1 MRVLILG
8 TGALGCVYAA
18 RLAAHADVTML
29 GTWTEGVDA
38 IRDAGIRVTGPDG
51 QTWTAR
57 VRAEHD
63 PEAVAPVDVALILV
77 KSYQTRRAAAWA
89 AQQLGPGGLAVTL
102 QNGLDNLPV
111 LVEAVGLARAAVGV
125 TYNAATLLGPGE
137 VRHVVSL
144 PTYLSLAR
152 AREQVEPAGAAP
164 AQLHAL
170 AGLLDRAGLAAQV
183 SDDVEGRLWGKAVA
197 NAAINPLTALW
208 RVTNGELLAR
218 PERRRLLAALACEAA
233 AVAEARGIALP
244 FTEPVAYVESVCEAT
259 AANRSS
265 MLQDVERGRP
275 TEIDSIS
282 GIIAAEGARL
292 GVATPLTG
300 VVWRL
305 VQAL

>member
-18 RLAAHADVTML
+18 RLAAHADVAML
-29 GTWTEGVDA
+29 GTWAQGVDA
-38 IRDAGIRVTGPDG
+38 IRAAGVRVTDPDG
-51 QTWTAR
+51 HTWIAR

-63 PEAVAPVDVALILV
+63 PEAVPPADIALILV
-77 KSYQTRRAAAWA
+77 KSYQTRRAARWA
-89 AQQLGPGGLAVTL
+89 ARLLAQDGLAVTL
-102 QNGLDNLPV
+102 QNGLDNLPIV
-111 LVEAVGLARAAVGV
+111 AEAVGAARAAVGV

-144 PTYLSLAR
+144 PTYLSLA
-152 AREQVEPAGAAP
+152 AQPVTTAP
-164 AQLHAL
+164 APLEAL
-170 AGLLDRAGLAAQV
+170 AGLLNAAGLAAQV
-183 SDDVEGRLWGKAVA
+183 STDVEGRLWGKAVA

-218 PERRRLLAALACEAA
+218 LERRRLLAALACEAA
-233 AVAEARGIALP
+233 AVAHARGITLP
-244 FTEPVAYVESVCEAT
+244 FAEPVAYVESVCEAT
-259 AANRSS
+259 GANRSS

-282 GIIAAEGARL
+282 GIIAAEGVRL
-292 GVATPLTG
+292 GVATPLTEA
-300 VVWRL
+300 VWRL